1 MKTQIANNI
10 KIKIYEL
17 LKKYYEEYINNRN
30 ENLKNEYNSIKT
42 IYNKL
47 NGMNYDEIVEFIS
60 NNKVPK
66 QVMQIYE
73 ETIKIAKKKEESVK
87 ESDKLTE
94 KKDKDKEF
102 VSKMRKELYLQT
114 YNLYNEAKLNK
125 SLAKQYKYLKQ
136 IYEELLTKKSA
147 LEISKMFRKLRL
159 EYSEKQDYEKEAIKQ
174 SLETFE
180 VVTNDV
186 LGNIKDRNTEIKD
199 DKDITQI
206 ETEEKPLSTSPD
218 ENEIKVNLED
228 DKVETEDYFK
238 EMSLIVYSDDEIKR
252 IDDINSKVVGLQE
265 RLLNSNN
272 SENEIK
278 IRKEISQLCQ
288 ERENI
293 VSKYLGVP
301 GIVSVKQLE
310 SLEFE
315 YARAS
320 NKKDKS
326 YTLTQEEYSSELR
339 DTIEKLSDLKFFG
352 VDSIFVSG
360 NNESERKQ
368 NYEKL
373 FAETNKKY
381 GNLVSC
387 VYQNSNPVI
396 ANVSTSSD
404 TAIKSDNLISYLE
417 LYNLRN
423 GYGEFKRKSGTLKI
437 GNEVITASV
446 YEEKTK
452 MIKDL
457 INQLVTNSSNKVKD
471 MGGSVVVDDVSRNKD
486 MVKQDM
492 LIKMNEMYENILV
505 QKQALSQNL
514 SQGLSQEHGMSYELR

>member
-10 KIKIYEL
+10 KVKLYEL
-17 LKKYYEEYINNRN
+17 LKKYYQEYINNRN

-66 QVMQIYE
+66 QVIQIYE
-73 ETIKIAKKKEESVK
+73 EAINAVKKKEDSVK
-87 ESDKLTE
+87 ESDNLTE

-114 YNLYNEAKLNK
+114 YNLYNKAKLDK
-125 SLAKQYKYLKQ
+125 SLAKQYNYLKQ

-147 LEISKMFRKLRL
+147 LEISKMFRKLQA
-159 EYSEKQDYEKEAIKQ
+159 EYKEKQDYEKKAIKQ
-174 SLETFE
+174 AIETFE
-180 VVTNDV
+180 SVTIEV
-186 LGNIKDRNTEIKD
+186 LGNIKDKKD
-199 DKDITQI
+199 DKDNTQV
-206 ETEEKPLSTSPD
+206 
-218 ENEIKVNLED
+218 EIKEKTSTTSNDDNINKTNLED
-228 DKVETEDYFK
+228 NKGKTKGYFK
-238 EMSLIVYSDDEIKR
+238 DDSLIVLSDDEIQK
-252 IDDINSKVVGLQE
+252 IDNINSKVVELQE
-265 RLLNSNN
+265 KLLNANN
-272 SENEIK
+272 SENEIQ

-293 VSKYLGVP
+293 VSKYLGTS
-301 GIVSVKQLE
+301 GIVSVKELE

-320 NKKDKS
+320 SKKDKS
-326 YTLTQEEYSSELR
+326 YTLTEEEYSSELR
-339 DTIEKLSDLKFFG
+339 GTIERLSDLKFFG

-373 FAETNKKY
+373 LAETNKKY

-396 ANVSTSSD
+396 ANVSSSPD

-423 GYGEFKRKSGTLKI
+423 GYGEFKRKSGSLKI

-457 INQLVTNSSNKVKD
+457 INQFVVNSSNKVRD

-486 MVKQDM
+486 VVKQDM
-492 LIKMNEMYENILV
+492 LVKMNEMYENMLV
-505 QKQALSQNL
+505 QKQSLT
-514 SQGLSQEHGMSYELR
+514 QGMQQDHGIEL

>member
-30 ENLKNEYNSIKT
+30 EDLKNKYISIKEVYD
-42 IYNKL
+42 IL
-47 NGMNYDEIVEFIS
+47 NNMNYTGIVNYIS

-66 QVMQIYE
+66 EVMDIYE
-73 ETIKIAKKKEESVK
+73 EALNIKKKK
-87 ESDKLTE
+87 DDNDTKSDNSTE

-102 VSKMRKELYLQT
+102 VIKMKKELYLLT
-114 YNLYNEAKLNK
+114 YSLYNKAKSNK
-125 SLAKQYKYLKQ
+125 SLANQYKYLKQ

-159 EYSEKQDYEKEAIKQ
+159 EYSEKQDYEKEIIKQ
-174 SLETFE
+174 ALETFE

-206 ETEEKPLSTSPD
+206 ETEEKPLSTLPD

-238 EMSLIVYSDDEIKR
+238 EMSLIVYSDNEIKR
-252 IDDINSKVVGLQE
+252 IDDINSKVVRLQE

-293 VSKYLGVP
+293 VSKYLGAS

-315 YARAS
+315 YARTS
-320 NKKDKS
+320 GKKDKP
-326 YTLTQEEYSSELR
+326 YTLTKEEYSKELR
-339 DTIEKLSDLKFFG
+339 NSIEKLSDLKFFG

-360 NNESERKQ
+360 NNDLERKQ
-368 NYEKL
+368 NYEKML
-373 FAETNKKY
+373 AETNKKY
-381 GNLVSC
+381 VNLIAS
-387 VYQNSNPVI
+387 VYHDTNPVI
-396 ANVSTSSD
+396 AKDSSSPEA
-404 TAIKSDNLISYLE
+404 AIRSENLVSYLE

-423 GYGEFKRKSGTLKI
+423 GYSEFKRKSESLKI

-446 YEEKTK
+446 FAEKTK
-452 MIKDL
+452 MLKDL
-457 INQLVTNSSNKVKD
+457 INQLVTNSSNMVRD
-471 MGGSVVVDDVSRNKD
+471 MGESVVVNDVSRNKD